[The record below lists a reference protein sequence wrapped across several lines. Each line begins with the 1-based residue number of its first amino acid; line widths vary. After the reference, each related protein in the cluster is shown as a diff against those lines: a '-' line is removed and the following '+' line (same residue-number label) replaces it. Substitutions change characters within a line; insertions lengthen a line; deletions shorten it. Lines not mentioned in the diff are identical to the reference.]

1 MNSRLI
7 VAVLAATNGT
17 GCATMIQGHSQEVA
31 FDSSPVGVVIQVRD
45 DPKLT
50 CTTPCVLDVERSSRP
65 KAYKATKLG
74 YEPYSGELTTL
85 DDFRGGLLLPVIIDG
100 ILIIPG
106 IIDIAGDVFYDY
118 PKRVELTLP
127 KEGSGGSRVETFW

>member
-1 MNSRLI
+1 
-7 VAVLAATNGT
+7 
-17 GCATMIQGHSQEVA
+17 MIQGHSQKVA
-31 FDSSPVGVVIQVRD
+31 FDSSPVGAVIQVRD

-50 CTTPCVLDVERSSRP
+50 CVTPCALDVERSSRP

-74 YEPYSGELTTL
+74 YEPYSGELTSL
-85 DDFRGGLLLPVIIDG
+85 DDFRGGLLLPVIVDG

-127 KEGSGGSRVETFW
+127 KEGSGGSRAETFW